1 MLVERHRQI
10 DGWSVCFS
18 YDFTEASLWFCPVNQ
33 VGPYGLNLLLSTTA
47 SQEQIY
53 LFFLEKCHVLV
64 GDCID

>member
-10 DGWSVCFS
+10 DGWSVWFS

-47 SQEQIY
+47 SQEQD
-53 LFFLEKCHVLV
+53 LLTFP
-64 GDCID
+64 